1 MKRFVTLLCAVLLLT
16 TGAGALEVE
25 APSALLMEKETGTV
39 LFAKDEHAKLEPAS
53 VTKVM
58 TLLLV
63 MEAIDA
69 GTLHYDDIV
78 TASAHACSM
87 GGSQIWLEENEQMT
101 VSDMLKAVCV
111 VSANDCAVALAEAVA
126 GSEEAFV
133 DRMNQRAAEL
143 GMADTTFKNAT
154 GLPAEGHVTS
164 AYDIA
169 LMSRELILNHPD
181 IRQYT
186 TIWMDSLRNGASSL
200 VNTNRLIRFYEGATG
215 LKTGSTDSALYCL
228 SATAERDGM
237 ELIAVIMKG
246 STSAQRFEDAQTL
259 LNYGF
264 ATYALASVAPQTPL
278 APVPVSLGTQATVQ
292 PVLGEGDHLL
302 LEKAQAGDLT
312 QTVDPGGV
320 RGGAG
325 GRGGPAG
332 DPDRHLR
339 RGGHG
344 GDPHPGRGG
353 DPPDH
358 FRPDAAADAA
368 DGASV
373 RLRRGTAPSDV
384 FLLCR
389 QAAGW
394 YNLEHSDMTDRR
406 EWNPLFTSR
415 RSLLRR
421 HYERE
426 DHCTCWM

>member
-1 MKRFVTLLCAVLLLT
+1 MNVPPETYSIATLQRGITMKRLIALLWTVAVLAT
-16 TGAGALEVE
+16 SAGALEVE

-58 TLLLV
+58 TLLLT

-69 GTLHYDDIV
+69 GTLHYDDMV

-87 GGSQIWLEENEQMT
+87 GGSQIWLEENEQMS

-133 DRMNQRAAEL
+133 DRMTQRAAEL
-143 GMADTTFKNAT
+143 GMADTVFKNAT

-164 AYDIA
+164 AHDIA

-186 TIWMDSLRNGASSL
+186 TIWMDTLRDGASSL

-246 STSAQRFEDAQTL
+246 STSAQRFEDAQAL

-264 ATYALASVAPQTPL
+264 ATYALASAAPQTPL

-292 PVLGEGDHLL
+292 PVLGAGDRLL
-302 LEKAQAGDLT
+302 VEKAQAGSLT
-312 QTVDPGGV
+312 QTVELAESVEAPV
-320 RGGAG
+320 AE
-325 GRGGPAG
+325 G
-332 DPDRHLR
+332 DPL
-339 RGGHG
+339 
-344 GDPHPGRGG
+344 
-353 DPPDH
+353 
-358 FRPDAAADAA
+358 
-368 DGASV
+368 
-373 RLRRGTAPSDV
+373 GTMTVTCGEETIAQLPLV
-384 FLLCR
+384 
-389 QAAGW
+389 AGEAIPW
-394 YNLEHSDMTDRR
+394 ITFGQM
-406 EWNPLFTSR
+406 
-415 RSLLRR
+415 LLRMLR
-421 HYERE
+421 
-426 DHCTCWM
+426 MALLSA

>member
-1 MKRFVTLLCAVLLLT
+1 MNVPPETYSIATLQRGITMKRLIALLWAVAVLAT
-16 TGAGALEVE
+16 SAGALEVE

-58 TLLLV
+58 TLLLT

-69 GTLHYDDIV
+69 GTLHYDDMV

-87 GGSQIWLEENEQMT
+87 GGSQIWLEENEQMS

-133 DRMNQRAAEL
+133 DRMTQRAAEL
-143 GMADTTFKNAT
+143 GMADTVFKNAT

-164 AYDIA
+164 AHDIA

-186 TIWMDSLRNGASSL
+186 TIWMDTLRDGASSL

-246 STSAQRFEDAQTL
+246 ATSAQRFEDAQAL

-264 ATYALASVAPQTPL
+264 ATYALASAAPQTPL

-292 PVLGEGDHLL
+292 PVLGAGDRLL
-302 LEKAQAGDLT
+302 VEKAQAGSLT
-312 QTVDPGGV
+312 QTVELAESVEAPV
-320 RGGAG
+320 AE
-325 GRGGPAG
+325 G
-332 DPDRHLR
+332 DPL
-339 RGGHG
+339 
-344 GDPHPGRGG
+344 
-353 DPPDH
+353 
-358 FRPDAAADAA
+358 
-368 DGASV
+368 
-373 RLRRGTAPSDV
+373 GTMTVTCGEETIAQLPLV
-384 FLLCR
+384 
-389 QAAGW
+389 AG
-394 YNLEHSDMTDRR
+394 EAVPRITFGQM
-406 EWNPLFTSR
+406 
-415 RSLLRR
+415 LLRMLR
-421 HYERE
+421 
-426 DHCTCWM
+426 MALLSA